1 MFTCS
6 RNCFDASNIILISR
20 AAYSRERRFTKQILI
35 SSASKSI
42 ESALLDTRHE
52 WGTCYNI
59 KLQDRIIQQ
68 EYINIIVLY
77 KCKETKWVGYLLLN
91 RCYYLY
97 LPSLKHNPT
106 QYYMGHCLAMT

>member
-1 MFTCS
+1 MFS
-6 RNCFDASNIILISR
+6 S
-20 AAYSRERRFTKQILI
+20 

-68 EYINIIVLY
+68 EYINITVLY
-77 KCKETKWVGYLLLN
+77 KCKETKWVGYVVIITICFLN
-91 RCYYLY
+91 VYI
-97 LPSLKHNPT
+97 
-106 QYYMGHCLAMT
+106 